1 VACSSVFLN
10 LFYQIALWM
19 SSAGLGPDL
28 ITQVSAYGCHLLWL
42 LPRRSR
48 RMMSSNLCLDSV
60 WCSSVVCLSS
70 HLLAVL
76 GSLSVTWQM
85 HVGVVWA
92 CEGSLCFPLD
102 PASIIEAYVRLF

>member
-1 VACSSVFLN
+1 VFLN

-28 ITQVSAYGCHLLWL
+28 INQVSAYGCHLLWL

-48 RMMSSNLCLDSV
+48 RMMSSNLCLGPGLV
-60 WCSSVVCLSS
+60 FFYNAFVYW
-70 HLLAVL
+70 LAVL
-76 GSLSVTWQM
+76 GSFFVTWQM